1 MPAKDPLASYTF
13 CLEIQ
18 GLTQA
23 TFREGAGFDSET
35 EVIESRETGK
45 GGVIFIKKLPGAL
58 KWSNIVLRRGITDSL
73 DLWKWRKK
81 VIDGDIESAR
91 MDGSVV
97 IYSPKL
103 QEVARYNF
111 RRGWPAKWKGGDMNA
126 TANEVVLEELE
137 IAHEGLDRVK

>member
-1 MPAKDPLASYTF
+1 MPPKDPLASYTF

-18 GLTQA
+18 GLTEA

-35 EVIESRETGK
+35 EVIESREVGK
-45 GGVIFIKKLPGAL
+45 GGVTYIKKVPGAL

-73 DLWKWRKK
+73 DLWNWRKK
-81 VIDGDIESAR
+81 VVSGDIQGAR
-91 MDGSVV
+91 MDGSIV
-97 IYSPKL
+97 IYNPKL

-111 RRGWPAKWKGGDMNA
+111 VRGWPAKWKGGDMNA

>member
-1 MPAKDPLASYTF
+1 MPPKDPLSSYSF

-18 GLTQA
+18 GLTEA

-35 EVIESRETGK
+35 EVIESREVGK
-45 GGVIFIKKLPGAL
+45 GGVTFIKKLPGAL
-58 KWSNIVLRRGITDSL
+58 KWSNITLRRGVTDSL

-81 VIDGDIESAR
+81 VADGDIEGAR

-97 IYSPKL
+97 VYNPKL

-111 RRGWPAKWKGGDMNA
+111 RRGWPNKWKGPDMNA
-126 TANEVVLEELE
+126 TANEVAVEEIE
-137 IAHEGLDRVK
+137 IAHEGLERVK